1 MKINFLKKPSFLVV
15 LGLLIVLGGAYW
27 WWKEQNSKTTTYREL
42 LVEVGDLEVSILATG
57 TVQPKNRLEIKA
69 PVAGRIEQ
77 ILVAE
82 GQSIKKGQILAWM
95 SSTERAA
102 MLDAARAQ
110 GSEEYKKWSELYLA
124 TPVMAP
130 ISGTLIL
137 RNVEPGQTFTT
148 TDAIFVI
155 SDRLTVKAQVD
166 ETDIAQIKLNERA
179 QIVLDAYP
187 DKMIPAI
194 VDQIAFDATTV
205 SSVTTYIVDV
215 IPKQTPDF
223 FRSGMTANVTFYV
236 TSKKQI
242 LLVPSEALKVSDGK
256 TMVLVKSAENQ
267 KGGLREIRAGLTDGR
282 RTEVLEGLSAGDV
295 VLVTEFKGLEKATQ
309 SKNPFAPTM
318 PSRRG
323 PNR

>member
-1 MKINFLKKPSFLVV
+1 MKKNFLKKSSLLVT
-15 LGLLIVLGGAYW
+15 LGLLLVFGGVYW
-27 WWKEQNSKTTTYREL
+27 WWQQRNTKVEAYRE
-42 LVEVGDLEVSILATG
+42 VPVVIGDLDVSIQATG

-77 ILVAE
+77 ILVEE
-82 GQSIKKGQILAWM
+82 GQKITKGQILAWM

-102 MLDAARAQ
+102 MLDAARSQ
-110 GSEEYKKWSELYLA
+110 GPEEYKKWSELYLA

-148 TDAIFVI
+148 ADAIFVL

-166 ETDIAQIKLNERA
+166 ETDIAQIKLKQDA
-179 QIVLDAYP
+179 QIILDAYP
-187 DKMIPAI
+187 EKMIPAI

-205 SSVTTYIVDV
+205 SNVTTYIVDV
-215 IPKQTPDF
+215 VPKQTPEF

-236 TSKKQI
+236 ASKKGV
-242 LLVPSEALKVSDGK
+242 LLVPSEALKVSEGK
-256 TMVLVKSAENQ
+256 TMVLLKASEGQ
-267 KGGLREIRAGLTDGR
+267 KGGLRNIRVGSSDGH
-282 RTEVLEGLSAGDV
+282 RTEVLEGLQEGDV
-295 VLVTEFKGLEKATQ
+295 VLSTEFKGVEKSSETR
-309 SKNPFAPTM
+309 NPFAPTM

-323 PNR
+323 TRR